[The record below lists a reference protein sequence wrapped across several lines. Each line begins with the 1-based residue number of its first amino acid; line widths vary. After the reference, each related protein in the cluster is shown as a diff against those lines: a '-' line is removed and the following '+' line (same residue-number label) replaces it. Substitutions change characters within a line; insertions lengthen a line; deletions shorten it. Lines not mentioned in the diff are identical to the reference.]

1 MIYDYESMM
10 DCVLTYTLYIG
21 VRFHHSHKSTNM
33 RYDYITI
40 FGKFFFYPSSIGTV
54 RVSDLRTFSD
64 IGGWYVCDNYS
75 EAVCFAEAQY

>member
-40 FGKFFFYPSSIGTV
+40 FGLFFFYPCLYGTLAFYEIYTFQ
-54 RVSDLRTFSD
+54 DL
-64 IGGWYVCDNYS
+64 GGYHVCADYN